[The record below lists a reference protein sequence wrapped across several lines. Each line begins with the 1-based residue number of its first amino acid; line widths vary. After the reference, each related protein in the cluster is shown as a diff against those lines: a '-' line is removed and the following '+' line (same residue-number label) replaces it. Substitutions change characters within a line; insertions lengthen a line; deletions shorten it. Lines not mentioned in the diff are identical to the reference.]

1 MSAPGPRLPEE
12 SRIGVDVGGTFT
24 DVVVTSR
31 SGDIYT
37 YKLPSTPQDF
47 SEGVIEGIREIIESH
62 GVEPA
67 DTRDAVHGSTVA
79 TNAILERKGAL
90 TGLLTTAGFADIL
103 ELRRL
108 RVPKLYD
115 VTWQKPEPLVERSR
129 RLEVIERVGV
139 DGEVVTALDLDDAR
153 RKVEALIELGVESI
167 AVSLIHSYANTSHE
181 TAIGEML
188 AREHPDVWISLSHRV
203 LPVIR
208 EYERTSTTVLNAYV
222 RPVVASYLEALR
234 GKLDGLGVTAPL
246 LIMQSNGGVMTSE
259 AAAERPA
266 YVVESGPAAG
276 VIASSGLARSLGVD
290 NAITFDMGGTT
301 AKTALV
307 EGGEPHFTA
316 EFEVASAMSAGS
328 RLRSGGGYALSVPFI
343 DLAEV
348 GAGGGSIVWIDSAG
362 APKVGPSS
370 AGALPGPVCY
380 GKGGEEPT
388 VTDANLLLGYLNP
401 EGLLDGAVKLDVA
414 RARAVFE
421 KKVAAPL
428 GLDIPV
434 AAYGAHLIANAS
446 MIRAIKSVSVQRG
459 RDPRDFTLIAFGGSG
474 PVHAMGIARELG
486 IRRVIVPPQPG
497 VFSAVGLLEARL
509 EFHAKKT
516 YLRRTAGLSRREL
529 QSEIAELEAQAREG
543 VGHKSL
549 RTVSFEFE
557 PWVEMRYVGQGFEL
571 PVRLPPFTDDWSS
584 WLEELDRAFG
594 HQHQNTYGHR
604 TNNPTEIVQLLVV
617 IRELNPPGVPASSRP
632 DSQPDESRRREVF
645 FGEAIGLLPTPVIRR
660 GDLTPTPRES
670 PLIIEDYDATT
681 VVPPGYR
688 VFRDR
693 SQNVFIEEGSS

>member
-1 MSAPGPRLPEE
+1 MSDSGPRLPEE

-37 YKLPSTPQDF
+37 YKLLSTPRDF
-47 SEGVIEGIREIIESH
+47 SEGVVDGIREIIESH
-62 GVEPA
+62 GVEPGA
-67 DTRDAVHGSTVA
+67 TRDVVHGSTVA

-90 TGLLTTAGFADIL
+90 TGLLTTAGFADVL

-115 VTWQKPEPLVERSR
+115 VTWQKPEPLVARSR
-129 RLEVIERVGV
+129 RLEIIERVGV
-139 DGEVVTALDLDDAR
+139 DGNVVTQLDLDDAR
-153 RKVEALIELGVESI
+153 RKVQALIELGVESI
-167 AVSLIHSYANTSHE
+167 AVCLIHSYANTSHE

-188 AREHPDVWISLSHRV
+188 ASEYPEVWTSLSHRV

-234 GKLDGLGVTAPL
+234 AKLDGLDVTAPL

-259 AAAERPA
+259 AAADRPA

-276 VIASSGLARSLGVD
+276 VIASSGLARSLGVN

-307 EGGEPHFTA
+307 EDGEPHFTA

-348 GAGGGSIVWIDSAG
+348 GAGGGSIVWIDPAG

-370 AGALPGPVCY
+370 AGADPGPVCY
-380 GKGGEEPT
+380 GKGGSEPT

-401 EGLLDGAVKLDVA
+401 AGLLDGAVRLDVDG
-414 RARAVFE
+414 ARAVFE
-421 KKVAAPL
+421 DKVAGPL
-428 GLDIPV
+428 GLDIQV

-474 PVHAMGIARELG
+474 PVHAVGIARELG
-486 IRRVIVPPQPG
+486 IKRVIVPPQPG

-516 YLRRTAGLSRREL
+516 FLRRTAGLSRREL
-529 QSEIAELEAQAREG
+529 LSEIGELEAQAREG
-543 VGHKSL
+543 VGHGSL
-549 RTVSFEFE
+549 QTVSFEFE

-571 PVRLPPFTDDWSS
+571 PVRLPAFGDDWSS
-584 WLEELDRAFG
+584 WLAELEEGFG
-594 HQHQNTYGHR
+594 EQHLNTYGHV
-604 TNNPTEIVQLLVV
+604 TNNATEIVQLLVV
-617 IRELNPPGVPASSRP
+617 IREQNPAGVPGSNRP
-632 DSQPDESRRREVF
+632 DSQPDESNQRHVY
-645 FGEAIGLLPTPVIRR
+645 FGGDIGSMPTPVLRR
-660 GDLTPTPRES
+660 GDLTLSPR
-670 PLIIEDYDATT
+670 PAPMIIEDYDATT

-688 VFRDR
+688 VFRDG
-693 SQNVFIEEGSS
+693 SHNVFIEEDSS

>member
-1 MSAPGPRLPEE
+1 MSASGPRPPEE

-24 DVVVTSR
+24 DVVVTSAG
-31 SGDIYT
+31 GDIYT
-37 YKLPSTPQDF
+37 YKLLSTPHDF
-47 SEGVIEGIREIIESH
+47 SEGVVEGIRQIIGSH
-62 GVEPA
+62 AVEPA
-67 DTRDAVHGSTVA
+67 DTRDVVHGSTVA

-90 TGLLTTAGFADIL
+90 TGLLTTAGFADVL

-115 VTWQKPEPLVERSR
+115 ITWTKPEPLVERSR

-139 DGEVVTALDLDDAR
+139 DGEVVAALDLEDAR
-153 RKVEALIELGVESI
+153 EKVEALIELGVESI
-167 AVSLIHSYANTSHE
+167 AVCLIHSYANPTHE

-188 AREHPDVWISLSHRV
+188 AEEYPEVWTSLSHRV

-234 GKLDGLGVTAPL
+234 GKLDGLDVTAPL

-276 VIASSGLARSLGVD
+276 VIASSGLARSLGVN
-290 NAITFDMGGTT
+290 NAIAFDMGGTT

-307 EGGEPHFTA
+307 EDGEPHFTA

-370 AGALPGPVCY
+370 AGADPGPVCY
-380 GKGGEEPT
+380 GKGGAEPT

-401 EGLLDGAVKLDVA
+401 AGLLDGAVKLDVDGA
-414 RARAVFE
+414 RAAFVE
-421 KKVAAPL
+421 KVAAPL
-428 GLDIPV
+428 GLDVPV

-474 PVHAMGIARELG
+474 PVHAVGIARELG

-516 YLRRTAGLSRREL
+516 FLRRTAGLSREEL
-529 QSEIAELEAQAREG
+529 QSEISELEAQAREG
-543 VGHKSL
+543 VGYGSL
-549 RTVSFEFE
+549 QTVSFEVE

-571 PVRLPPFTDDWSS
+571 PVRLPAFTEDWSS
-584 WLEELDRAFG
+584 WVAELEKGFG
-594 HQHQNTYGHR
+594 EQHLNTYGHV
-604 TNNPTEIVQLLVV
+604 TSNATEIVQLLVV
-617 IRELNPPGVPASSRP
+617 IREQSPAGVPAGARP
-632 DSQPDESRRREVF
+632 DSQPDVSNRREVF
-645 FGEAIGLLPTPVIRR
+645 FGGDIGLLSTPVLRR
-660 GDLTPTPRES
+660 GDLTAAPRRA
-670 PLIIEDYDATT
+670 PMIIEDYDATT

-693 SQNVFIEEGSS
+693 SQSVIIEEDSS

>member
-1 MSAPGPRLPEE
+1 MSPSGQQPPQE

-24 DVVVTSR
+24 DVVVTSQG
-31 SGDIYT
+31 GDIFT
-37 YKLPSTPQDF
+37 YKLLSTPRDF
-47 SEGVIEGIREIIESH
+47 SEGVVEGIGEIIRSH
-62 GVEPA
+62 GIEPA
-67 DTRDAVHGSTVA
+67 ETRDVVHGSTVA

-90 TGLLTTAGFADIL
+90 TGLLTTAGFADVL

-115 VTWQKPEPLVERSR
+115 VTWQKPQPLVDRSR

-153 RKVEALIELGVESI
+153 QKVKRLMEMGVESI
-167 AVSLIHSYANTSHE
+167 AVSLIHSYADPSHE
-181 TAIGEML
+181 TAIGELL
-188 AREHPDVWISLSHRV
+188 AKEYPHVWTSLSHRV

-234 GKLDGLGVTAPL
+234 GKLDGLDVTAPL

-307 EGGEPHFTA
+307 EDGEPHFTA

-380 GKGGEEPT
+380 GKGGDEPT

-401 EGLLDGAVKLDVA
+401 EGLLDGAVKLDVG
-414 RARAVFE
+414 RARAVFDH
-421 KKVAAPL
+421 KVAGPL
-428 GLDIPV
+428 GLDTQV

-474 PVHAMGIARELG
+474 PVHAVGIARELG
-486 IRRVIVPPQPG
+486 IKRVIVPPQPG

-516 YLRRTAGLSRREL
+516 YLRRTADLSLQEL
-529 QSEIAELEAQAREG
+529 QSEIGGLEAQAREG
-543 VGHKSL
+543 VGHKKL
-549 RTVSFEFE
+549 HTVSFEFE

-571 PVRLPPFTDDWSS
+571 PVRLPPFADDWSS
-584 WLEELDRAFG
+584 WVEELNRAFG
-594 HQHQNTYGHR
+594 EQHLNTYGHV
-604 TNNPTEIVQLLVV
+604 TSNPTEIVQLLVV
-617 IRELNPPGVPASSRP
+617 IRELNPPGVPASNRPESQADGSRK
-632 DSQPDESRRREVF
+632 REVF
-645 FGEAIGLLPTPVIRR
+645 FGESIGLLPTPVLRR
-660 GDLTPTPRES
+660 GDLALTPADAPM
-670 PLIIEDYDATT
+670 IVEDYDATT

-693 SQNVFIEEGSS
+693 SQNVIIEEDAS

>member
-1 MSAPGPRLPEE
+1 MSGTGPRLSEE

-24 DVVVTSR
+24 DVVVTST

-37 YKLPSTPQDF
+37 YKLLSTPRDF
-47 SEGVIEGIREIIESH
+47 SQGVVEGIRQIIESQ

-67 DTRDAVHGSTVA
+67 ETRDVVHGSTVA

-90 TGLLTTAGFADIL
+90 TGLLATAGFADVL

-129 RLEVIERVGV
+129 RLEVTERVGV
-139 DGEVVTALDLDDAR
+139 DGRVVTALDLDDAR
-153 RKVEALIELGVESI
+153 QKVEELIALGVESI
-167 AVSLIHSYANTSHE
+167 AVCLIHSYANSSHE
-181 TAIGEML
+181 TAIGAML
-188 AREHPDVWISLSHRV
+188 ASEYPDVWTSLSHRV

-234 GKLDGLGVTAPL
+234 GKLNSLDVTAPL
-246 LIMQSNGGVMTSE
+246 LIMQSNGGVMTSA

-276 VIASSGLARSLGVD
+276 VIASSGLARSLGEDRV
-290 NAITFDMGGTT
+290 ITFDMGGTT

-307 EGGEPHFTA
+307 EDGEPHFTA

-380 GKGGEEPT
+380 GKGGEQAT

-401 EGLLDGAVKLDVA
+401 GGLLDGAVELDVA
-414 RARAVFE
+414 GARAVFE
-421 KKVAAPL
+421 EKVAAPL
-428 GLDIPV
+428 GLDVQV

-474 PVHAMGIARELG
+474 PVHAVGIARELG

-516 YLRRTAGLSRREL
+516 FLRRTADLSRREL
-529 QSEIAELEAQAREG
+529 QSEISELEAQAREG
-543 VGHKSL
+543 VGHGSL
-549 RTVSFEFE
+549 ETVSFEFE

-571 PVRLPPFTDDWSS
+571 PVRLPAFVDDWSS

-594 HQHQNTYGHR
+594 EQHLNTYGHV
-604 TNNPTEIVQLLVV
+604 TSNQTEIVQLLVV
-617 IRELNPPGVPASSRP
+617 IRELDPPGVPASDRP
-632 DSQPDESRRREVF
+632 DSQPDESNVREVF
-645 FGEAIGLLPTPVIRR
+645 FGEALGLLPTPVLRR
-660 GDLTPTPRES
+660 GDLTPTPREA

-688 VFRDR
+688 VYRDG
-693 SQNVFIEEGSS
+693 SWNVFIEEDSS

>member
-1 MSAPGPRLPEE
+1 MSPPDRPMPAE

-24 DVVVTSR
+24 DVVVTNAG
-31 SGDIYT
+31 GDIYT
-37 YKLPSTPQDF
+37 YKLLSTPRDF
-47 SEGVIEGIREIIESH
+47 SEGVVDGIREIIESH
-62 GVEPA
+62 GVGPA
-67 DTRDAVHGSTVA
+67 DTRDVVHGSTVA

-90 TGLLTTAGFADIL
+90 TGLLTTKGFADVL

-115 VTWQKPEPLVERSR
+115 VTWQKPEPLAERSM
-129 RLEVIERVGV
+129 RLEVMERVGV
-139 DGEVVTALDLDDAR
+139 DGDVVTALDLEDAR
-153 RKVEALIELGVESI
+153 RQAERLIELGAESI
-167 AVSLIHSYANTSHE
+167 AVSLIHSYANPSHE
-181 TAIGEML
+181 TVIGEML
-188 AREHPDVWISLSHRV
+188 AREYPDVWISLSHRV

-276 VIASSGLARSLGVD
+276 VIASSGLARSLGEDRV
-290 NAITFDMGGTT
+290 ITFDMGGTT

-307 EGGEPHFTA
+307 EDGEPHFTA
-316 EFEVASAMSAGS
+316 EFEVASSMSAGS

-380 GKGGEEPT
+380 GKGGEQPT

-401 EGLLDGAVKLDVA
+401 GGLLDGAVKLDVA
-414 RARAVFE
+414 GARAVFE
-421 KKVAAPL
+421 EKVAGPL
-428 GLDIPV
+428 GLDARV

-474 PVHAMGIARELG
+474 PVHAVAIARELG
-486 IRRVIVPPQPG
+486 IKRVIVPPQPG

-516 YLRRTAGLSRREL
+516 FLRRTAGLSRREL
-529 QSEIAELEAQAREG
+529 QSEIKDLESQAREG
-543 VGHKSL
+543 VGHGSL
-549 RTVSFEFE
+549 HTVSFEFE

-571 PVRLPPFTDDWSS
+571 PVRLPAFSDDWSS

-594 HQHQNTYGHR
+594 EQHLNTYGHI
-604 TNNPTEIVQLLVV
+604 TNNQTEIVQLLVV
-617 IRELNPPGVPASSRP
+617 IREQNPPGVPASNRQ
-632 DSQPDESRRREVF
+632 DSQPDKSNLREVF
-645 FGEAIGLLPTPVIRR
+645 FGEALGLLQTPVLRR
-660 GDLTPTPRES
+660 GDLTLTPRDA
-670 PLIIEDYDATT
+670 PMIIEDYDATT

-688 VFRDR
+688 VYRDR
-693 SQNVFIEEGSS
+693 SLNVFIEEDPI

>member
-1 MSAPGPRLPEE
+1 MSASGLRPPVE

-24 DVVVTSR
+24 DVVVTST

-37 YKLPSTPQDF
+37 YKLLSTPGDF
-47 SEGVIEGIREIIESH
+47 SEGVVEGIREIIESH

-67 DTRDAVHGSTVA
+67 DTRDVVHGSTVA

-90 TGLLTTAGFADIL
+90 TGLLTTAGFADVL

-139 DGEVVTALDLDDAR
+139 DGKVVKAIDLDDAQK
-153 RKVEALIELGVESI
+153 KVEALIELGVESI
-167 AVSLIHSYANTSHE
+167 AVSLIHSYANPSHE

-188 AREHPDVWISLSHRV
+188 AREYPEVWTSLSHRV

-234 GKLDGLGVTAPL
+234 GKLDGLDVTAPL

-307 EGGEPHFTA
+307 EDGEPHFTA

-370 AGALPGPVCY
+370 AGADPGPVCY
-380 GKGGEEPT
+380 GKGGAEPT

-401 EGLLDGAVKLDVA
+401 AGLLDGAVKLDVDGA
-414 RARAVFE
+414 RVAFE
-421 KKVAAPL
+421 EKVAGPL

-474 PVHAMGIARELG
+474 PVHAVGIARELG

-516 YLRRTAGLSRREL
+516 FLRRTADLSRREL
-529 QSEIAELEAQAREG
+529 QSEIRELEAQAREG
-543 VGHKSL
+543 VGHGSL
-549 RTVSFEFE
+549 HTVSFEFE

-571 PVRLPPFTDDWSS
+571 PVRLPGFTEDWTS
-584 WLEELDRAFG
+584 WMEELDRAFG
-594 HQHQNTYGHR
+594 EQHLNTYGHV
-604 TNNPTEIVQLLVV
+604 TNNATEIVQLLVV
-617 IRELNPPGVPASSRP
+617 IREQNPAGVPAGRRP
-632 DSQPDESRRREVF
+632 DSQPDESNQREVF
-645 FGEAIGLLPTPVIRR
+645 FGGEIGLLPTPVLRR
-660 GDLTPTPRES
+660 GDLTGAPRAA
-670 PLIIEDYDATT
+670 PMIIEDYDATT

-693 SQNVFIEEGSS
+693 SQSVIIEEDST

>member
-1 MSAPGPRLPEE
+1 MSASGLRPPVE

-24 DVVVTSR
+24 DVVVT
-31 SGDIYT
+31 GTGGEIYT
-37 YKLPSTPQDF
+37 YKLLSTPRDF
-47 SEGVIEGIREIIESH
+47 SEGVVDGIREIIESH
-62 GVEPA
+62 GVIPA
-67 DTRDAVHGSTVA
+67 DTRDVVHGSTVA
-79 TNAILERKGAL
+79 TNAILERKGAF
-90 TGLLTTAGFADIL
+90 TGLLTTAGFADVL

-139 DGEVVTALDLDDAR
+139 DGQVVTALDLGDAR
-153 RKVEALIELGVESI
+153 KKVEALVELGVESI
-167 AVSLIHSYANTSHE
+167 AVSLIHSYANPSHE

-188 AREHPDVWISLSHRV
+188 AREHPDVWTSLSHRV

-234 GKLDGLGVTAPL
+234 GKLDGLDVTAPL

-276 VIASSGLARSLGVD
+276 VIASSGLARSLGVE

-370 AGALPGPVCY
+370 AGADPGPVCY
-380 GKGGEEPT
+380 GKGGREPT

-401 EGLLDGAVKLDVA
+401 AGLLDGAVKLDVDGA
-414 RARAVFE
+414 RDAFVE
-421 KKVAAPL
+421 KVAAPL
-428 GLDIPV
+428 GLDVPV

-474 PVHAMGIARELG
+474 PVHAVGIARELG

-516 YLRRTAGLSRREL
+516 FLRRTANLPRSEL
-529 QSEIAELEAQAREG
+529 QAEIRDLEAQAREG
-543 VGHKSL
+543 VGHGSL
-549 RTVSFEFE
+549 QTVSFEFE

-571 PVRLPPFTDDWSS
+571 PVRLPAFVDDWSS
-584 WLEELDRAFG
+584 WVAELDRAFG
-594 HQHQNTYGHR
+594 EQHLNTYGHV
-604 TNNPTEIVQLLVV
+604 TSNATEIVQLLVV
-617 IRELNPPGVPASSRP
+617 IREQNPAGVPAGSRP
-632 DSQPDESRRREVF
+632 DSQPDESNQRGVF
-645 FGEAIGLLPTPVIRR
+645 FGGEIGLLPTPVLRR
-660 GDLTPTPRES
+660 GDLTATPRRA
-670 PLIIEDYDATT
+670 PMIIEDYDATT

-693 SQNVFIEEGSS
+693 SQSVIIEEDSS

>member
-1 MSAPGPRLPEE
+1 MSPSGQQPPQE

-24 DVVVTSR
+24 DVVVTSQ

-37 YKLPSTPQDF
+37 YKLLSTPRDF
-47 SEGVIEGIREIIESH
+47 SEGVVEGIGEIIRSH
-62 GVEPA
+62 RIEPA
-67 DTRDAVHGSTVA
+67 ETRDVVHGSTVA

-90 TGLLTTAGFADIL
+90 TGLLTTAGVADVL

-115 VTWQKPEPLVERSR
+115 VTWQKPQPLVDRSR

-153 RKVEALIELGVESI
+153 QKVKRLMEMGVESI
-167 AVSLIHSYANTSHE
+167 AVSLIHSYADPSHE
-181 TAIGEML
+181 TAIGELL
-188 AREHPDVWISLSHRV
+188 AKEYPHVWTSLSHRV

-234 GKLDGLGVTAPL
+234 GKLDGLDVTAPL

-307 EGGEPHFTA
+307 EDGEPHFTA

-380 GKGGEEPT
+380 GKGGDEPT

-401 EGLLDGAVKLDVA
+401 EGLLDGAVKLDVG
-414 RARAVFE
+414 RARAVFDH
-421 KKVAAPL
+421 KVAGPL
-428 GLDIPV
+428 GLDTQV

-459 RDPRDFTLIAFGGSG
+459 RDPRDFTMIAFGGSG
-474 PVHAMGIARELG
+474 PVHAVGIARELG
-486 IRRVIVPPQPG
+486 IKRVIVPPQPG

-516 YLRRTAGLSRREL
+516 YLRRTASLSRREL
-529 QSEIAELEAQAREG
+529 QSEIGELEAQAREG
-543 VGHKSL
+543 VGHKKL
-549 RTVSFEFE
+549 HTVSFEFE

-571 PVRLPPFTDDWSS
+571 PVRLPPFADDWSS
-584 WLEELDRAFG
+584 WVGELNRAFG
-594 HQHQNTYGHR
+594 EQHLNTYGHV

-617 IRELNPPGVPASSRP
+617 IRELNPPGVPASNRP
-632 DSQPDESRRREVF
+632 DSQADGSRKREVF
-645 FGEAIGLLPTPVIRR
+645 FGDAIGLLPTPVLRR
-660 GDLTPTPRES
+660 GDLALTPADAPM
-670 PLIIEDYDATT
+670 IVEDYDATT

-693 SQNVFIEEGSS
+693 SQNVIIEEGSA

>member
-1 MSAPGPRLPEE
+1 MSPSGQQPPQE

-24 DVVVTSR
+24 DVVVTSQG
-31 SGDIYT
+31 GDIFT
-37 YKLPSTPQDF
+37 YKLLSTPRDF
-47 SEGVIEGIREIIESH
+47 SEGVVEGIGEIIRSH
-62 GVEPA
+62 GIEPA
-67 DTRDAVHGSTVA
+67 ETRDVVHGSTVA
-79 TNAILERKGAL
+79 TNAILERKGAF
-90 TGLLTTAGFADIL
+90 TGLLTTAGFADVL

-115 VTWQKPEPLVERSR
+115 VTWQKPQPLVDRSR

-153 RKVEALIELGVESI
+153 QKVKRLMEMGVESI
-167 AVSLIHSYANTSHE
+167 AVSLIHSYADPSHE
-181 TAIGEML
+181 TAIGELL
-188 AREHPDVWISLSHRV
+188 AKEYPHVWTSLSHRV

-234 GKLDGLGVTAPL
+234 GKLDGLDVTAPL
-246 LIMQSNGGVMTSE
+246 LIMQSNGGVTTSE

-307 EGGEPHFTA
+307 EDGEPHFTA

-380 GKGGEEPT
+380 GKGGDEPT

-401 EGLLDGAVKLDVA
+401 EGLLDGAVKLDVG
-414 RARAVFE
+414 RARAVFDH
-421 KKVAAPL
+421 KVAGPL
-428 GLDIPV
+428 GLDTQV

-474 PVHAMGIARELG
+474 PVHAVGIARELG
-486 IRRVIVPPQPG
+486 IKRVIVPPQPG

-516 YLRRTAGLSRREL
+516 YLRRTADLSLQEL
-529 QSEIAELEAQAREG
+529 QSEIGGLEAQAREG
-543 VGHKSL
+543 VGHKKL
-549 RTVSFEFE
+549 HTVSFEFE

-571 PVRLPPFTDDWSS
+571 PVRLPPFADDWSS
-584 WLEELDRAFG
+584 WVEELNRAFG
-594 HQHQNTYGHR
+594 EQHLNTYGHV

-617 IRELNPPGVPASSRP
+617 IRELNPPGVPASNRPESQADGSRK
-632 DSQPDESRRREVF
+632 REVF
-645 FGEAIGLLPTPVIRR
+645 FGEAIGLLPTPVLRR
-660 GDLTPTPRES
+660 GDLALTPADAPM
-670 PLIIEDYDATT
+670 IVEDYDATT

-693 SQNVFIEEGSS
+693 SQNVIIEEDAS

>member
-1 MSAPGPRLPEE
+1 MSASGSRLPEE

-47 SEGVIEGIREIIESH
+47 SEGVIAGIREIIESH

-67 DTRDAVHGSTVA
+67 DTRDVVHGSTVA

-90 TGLLTTAGFADIL
+90 TGLLTTAGFADVL

-115 VTWQKPEPLVERSR
+115 VTWKKPEPLVERSR

-139 DGEVVTALDLDDAR
+139 DGDVVKALDLDDAR
-153 RKVEALIELGVESI
+153 RKVKALIELGVESI

-188 AREHPDVWISLSHRV
+188 AREHPDVWTSLSHRV

-234 GKLDGLGVTAPL
+234 GKLDSLGVTAPL

-380 GKGGEEPT
+380 GKGGDEPT

-401 EGLLDGAVKLDVA
+401 EGC
-414 RARAVFE
+414 
-421 KKVAAPL
+421 
-428 GLDIPV
+428 
-434 AAYGAHLIANAS
+434 
-446 MIRAIKSVSVQRG
+446 
-459 RDPRDFTLIAFGGSG
+459 
-474 PVHAMGIARELG
+474 
-486 IRRVIVPPQPG
+486 
-497 VFSAVGLLEARL
+497 
-509 EFHAKKT
+509 
-516 YLRRTAGLSRREL
+516 
-529 QSEIAELEAQAREG
+529 
-543 VGHKSL
+543 
-549 RTVSFEFE
+549 
-557 PWVEMRYVGQGFEL
+557 W
-571 PVRLPPFTDDWSS
+571 
-584 WLEELDRAFG
+584 
-594 HQHQNTYGHR
+594 
-604 TNNPTEIVQLLVV
+604 TE
-617 IRELNPPGVPASSRP
+617 R
-632 DSQPDESRRREVF
+632 
-645 FGEAIGLLPTPVIRR
+645 
-660 GDLTPTPRES
+660 
-670 PLIIEDYDATT
+670 
-681 VVPPGYR
+681 
-688 VFRDR
+688 
-693 SQNVFIEEGSS
+693 

>member
-1 MSAPGPRLPEE
+1 MCGSHYRTGCYRSFASTREPARRCSTL
-12 SRIGVDVGGTFT
+12 TFGRWSPP
-24 DVVVTSR
+24 TSR
-31 SGDIYT
+31 PCG
-37 YKLPSTPQDF
+37 
-47 SEGVIEGIREIIESH
+47 
-62 GVEPA
+62 
-67 DTRDAVHGSTVA
+67 
-79 TNAILERKGAL
+79 
-90 TGLLTTAGFADIL
+90 
-103 ELRRL
+103 
-108 RVPKLYD
+108 
-115 VTWQKPEPLVERSR
+115 
-129 RLEVIERVGV
+129 
-139 DGEVVTALDLDDAR
+139 
-153 RKVEALIELGVESI
+153 
-167 AVSLIHSYANTSHE
+167 
-181 TAIGEML
+181 
-188 AREHPDVWISLSHRV
+188 
-203 LPVIR
+203 
-208 EYERTSTTVLNAYV
+208 
-222 RPVVASYLEALR
+222 

-307 EGGEPHFTA
+307 EDGEPHFTA

-380 GKGGEEPT
+380 GKGGDQPT

-421 KKVAAPL
+421 EKVAAPL

-474 PVHAMGIARELG
+474 PVHAMGIAQELG
-486 IRRVIVPPQPG
+486 IKRVIVPPQPG

-516 YLRRTAGLSRREL
+516 YLRRTASLSRQEL

-543 VGHKSL
+543 VGHKNL
-549 RTVSFEFE
+549 QTVSFEFE

-645 FGEAIGLLPTPVIRR
+645 FGEAIGLLTTPVIRR

>member
-1 MSAPGPRLPEE
+1 M
-12 SRIGVDVGGTFT
+12 GGTFT
-24 DVVVTSR
+24 DVVVTGSG
-31 SGDIYT
+31 GDIYT
-37 YKLPSTPQDF
+37 YKLLSTPQDF
-47 SEGVIEGIREIIESH
+47 SAGVVEGVREIIESH
-62 GVEPA
+62 GIEPA
-67 DTRDAVHGSTVA
+67 VTRDVVHGSTVA

-90 TGLLTTAGFADIL
+90 TGLLTTAGFADVL

-115 VTWQKPEPLVERSR
+115 VTWQKPQPLVERSR

-139 DGEVVTALDLDDAR
+139 DGEVVKPLDVEDAR
-153 RKVEALIELGVESI
+153 QKVERLIELGVESI
-167 AVSLIHSYANTSHE
+167 AVCLIHSYANPSHE

-188 AREHPDVWISLSHRV
+188 AREYPEVWTSLSHRV

-234 GKLDGLGVTAPL
+234 GKLDGLDVTAPL

-380 GKGGEEPT
+380 GKGGREPT

-401 EGLLDGAVKLDVA
+401 GGLLDGAVKLDVA
-414 RARAVFE
+414 GARAVFE
-421 KKVAAPL
+421 EKVAAPL
-428 GLDIPV
+428 GLDVRV

-474 PVHAMGIARELG
+474 PVHAVGIARELG
-486 IRRVIVPPQPG
+486 IKRVIVPPQPG

-516 YLRRTAGLSRREL
+516 YLRRTAGLDRREL
-529 QSEIAELEAQAREG
+529 RSEIGELEAQAREG
-543 VGHKSL
+543 VGHQSL
-549 RTVSFEFE
+549 QTVSFEFE
-557 PWVEMRYVGQGFEL
+557 PWVEMRYVGQAFEL
-571 PVRLPPFTDDWSS
+571 PVRLPAFREDWSS
-584 WLEELDRAFG
+584 WLAELDGAFG
-594 HQHQNTYGHR
+594 EQHLGTYGHV

-617 IRELNPPGVPASSRP
+617 IRELDPPGVPPGDRP
-632 DSQPDESRRREVF
+632 DSQPDESHRRDVF
-645 FGEAIGLLPTPVIRR
+645 FGEAIGVLSTPVLRR
-660 GDLTPTPRES
+660 GDLTLTPRAA
-670 PLIIEDYDATT
+670 PMIIEDYDATT

-693 SQNVFIEEGSS
+693 SQNVFVEEGSL

>member
-1 MSAPGPRLPEE
+1 MSPSGQQPPQE

-24 DVVVTSR
+24 DVVVTSQ

-37 YKLPSTPQDF
+37 YKLLSTPRDF
-47 SEGVIEGIREIIESH
+47 SEGVVEGIGEIIRSH
-62 GVEPA
+62 RIEPA
-67 DTRDAVHGSTVA
+67 ETRDVVHGSTVA

-90 TGLLTTAGFADIL
+90 TGLLTTAGFADVL

-115 VTWQKPEPLVERSR
+115 VTWQKPQPLVDRSR

-153 RKVEALIELGVESI
+153 QKVKRLMEMGVESI
-167 AVSLIHSYANTSHE
+167 AVSLIHSYADPSHE
-181 TAIGEML
+181 TAIGELL
-188 AREHPDVWISLSHRV
+188 AKEYPHVWTSLSHRV

-234 GKLDGLGVTAPL
+234 GKLDGLDVTAPL

-307 EGGEPHFTA
+307 EDGEPHFTA

-380 GKGGEEPT
+380 GKGGDEPT

-401 EGLLDGAVKLDVA
+401 EGLLDGAVKLDVG
-414 RARAVFE
+414 RARAVFDH
-421 KKVAAPL
+421 KVAGPL
-428 GLDIPV
+428 GLDTQV

-459 RDPRDFTLIAFGGSG
+459 RDPRDFTMIAFGGSG
-474 PVHAMGIARELG
+474 PVHAVGIARELG
-486 IRRVIVPPQPG
+486 IKRVIVPPQPG

-516 YLRRTAGLSRREL
+516 YLRRTASLSRREL
-529 QSEIAELEAQAREG
+529 QSEIGELEAQAREG
-543 VGHKSL
+543 VGHKKL
-549 RTVSFEFE
+549 HTVSFEFE

-571 PVRLPPFTDDWSS
+571 PVRLPPFADDWSS
-584 WLEELDRAFG
+584 WVGELNRAFG
-594 HQHQNTYGHR
+594 EQHLNTYGHV

-617 IRELNPPGVPASSRP
+617 IRELNPPGVPASNRP
-632 DSQPDESRRREVF
+632 DSQADGSRKREVF
-645 FGEAIGLLPTPVIRR
+645 FGDAIGLLPTPVLRR
-660 GDLTPTPRES
+660 GDLALTPADAPM
-670 PLIIEDYDATT
+670 IVEDYDATT

-693 SQNVFIEEGSS
+693 SQNVIIEEGSA

>member
-1 MSAPGPRLPEE
+1 MSASGLRPPGEA
-12 SRIGVDVGGTFT
+12 RIGVDVGGTFT
-24 DVVVTSR
+24 DVVVTST
-31 SGDIYT
+31 GGEIYT
-37 YKLPSTPQDF
+37 YKLLSTPRDF
-47 SEGVIEGIREIIESH
+47 SEGVVDGIREIIESH

-67 DTRDAVHGSTVA
+67 DTRDVVHGSTVA
-79 TNAILERKGAL
+79 TNAILERKGAF
-90 TGLLTTAGFADIL
+90 TGLLTTAGFADVL

-139 DGEVVTALDLDDAR
+139 DGKVVTALDLDDAR
-153 RKVEALIELGVESI
+153 QKVEALVDLGVESI
-167 AVSLIHSYANTSHE
+167 AVSLIHSYANPSHE

-188 AREHPDVWISLSHRV
+188 ASEHPEVWASLSHRV

-234 GKLDGLGVTAPL
+234 GKLDGLDVTAPL

-307 EGGEPHFTA
+307 EDGEPHFTA

-370 AGALPGPVCY
+370 AGADPGPVCY
-380 GKGGEEPT
+380 GKGGAEPT

-401 EGLLDGAVKLDVA
+401 AGLLDGAVKLDVEGA
-414 RARAVFE
+414 RAAFE
-421 KKVAAPL
+421 EKVAGPL
-428 GLDIPV
+428 GLDIPF

-516 YLRRTAGLSRREL
+516 FLRRTAELSRREL
-529 QSEIAELEAQAREG
+529 QSEIRELEAQAREG
-543 VGHKSL
+543 VGHGSL
-549 RTVSFEFE
+549 HTVSFEFE

-571 PVRLPPFTDDWSS
+571 PVRLPGFTDDWTS
-584 WLEELDRAFG
+584 WVEELDRAFG
-594 HQHQNTYGHR
+594 EQHLNTYGHV
-604 TNNPTEIVQLLVV
+604 TNNATEIVQLLVV
-617 IRELNPPGVPASSRP
+617 IREQNPVGVPAGRRP
-632 DSQPDESRRREVF
+632 DSQPDESNRREVF
-645 FGEAIGLLPTPVIRR
+645 FGGEIGLLSTPVLRR
-660 GDLTPTPRES
+660 GDLTATPRQA
-670 PLIIEDYDATT
+670 PMIIEDYDATT

-693 SQNVFIEEGSS
+693 SQSVIIEEDST

>member
-1 MSAPGPRLPEE
+1 MNASVTGLPAE

-24 DVVVTSR
+24 DVVVTTT
-31 SGDIYT
+31 SGDIHT
-37 YKLPSTPQDF
+37 YKLLSTPHDF
-47 SEGVIEGIREIIESH
+47 SEGVVDGIREIIESH

-67 DTRDAVHGSTVA
+67 DTRDVVHGSTVA

-90 TGLLTTAGFADIL
+90 TGLLTTAGFADVL

-115 VTWQKPEPLVERSR
+115 VTWQKPEPLVARSR

-139 DGEVVTALDLDDAR
+139 DGQVVAVLDLDDAR
-153 RKVEALIELGVESI
+153 QKVEALIELGVESI
-167 AVSLIHSYANTSHE
+167 AVSLIHSNANPSHE

-188 AREHPDVWISLSHRV
+188 AREHPDVWTSLSHRV

-234 GKLDGLGVTAPL
+234 GKLDGLEVTAPL
-246 LIMQSNGGVMTSE
+246 LIMQSNGGVMTSK
-259 AAAERPA
+259 AAAERPV

-348 GAGGGSIVWIDSAG
+348 GAGGGSVVWIDSAG

-370 AGALPGPVCY
+370 AGAAPGPVCY
-380 GKGGEEPT
+380 GKGGAEPT

-401 EGLLDGAVKLDVA
+401 AGLLDGAVKLDVA
-414 RARAVFE
+414 KARAVF
-421 KKVAAPL
+421 KKRVSDPL
-428 GLDIPV
+428 GLDVPV

-474 PVHAMGIARELG
+474 PVHAVGIARELG
-486 IRRVIVPPQPG
+486 IKRVIVPPQPG

-516 YLRRTAGLSRREL
+516 FLRRTAGLSRREL
-529 QSEIAELEAQAREG
+529 QSEIRELKAQARQG
-543 VGHKSL
+543 VGHESL
-549 RTVSFEFE
+549 RTVCFEFE

-571 PVRLPPFTDDWSS
+571 PVRLPAFIDDWSS
-584 WLEELDRAFG
+584 WVAELERTFG
-594 HQHQNTYGHR
+594 HQHLNTYGHV
-604 TNNPTEIVQLLVV
+604 TNNSTEIVQLLVV
-617 IRELNPPGVPASSRP
+617 IREQNPAGVPAGNRP
-632 DSQPDESRRREVF
+632 DSLPDESTQREVF
-645 FGEAIGLLPTPVIRR
+645 FGGDIGLLPTPVLRR
-660 GDLTPTPRES
+660 DDLTPTPRQA
-670 PLIIEDYDATT
+670 PMIIEDYDATT

-693 SQNVFIEEGSS
+693 SQNVFIEEDSS